1 MYAEREYERVQLVG
15 LIDDV
20 AMNEPHVCPLY
31 ASGLSWIPSADSVG
45 TQAPVTGTML
55 ESPVSRHIETEKKG
69 RSLLTSPGK
78 CYTQVRLSHGSM
90 RYTR

>member
-20 AMNEPHVCPLY
+20 AMNEPHGCPLY
-31 ASGLSWIPSADSVG
+31 ASGLSWIPRADSVG
-45 TQAPVTGTML
+45 TQAPTRGTML
-55 ESPVSRHIETEKKG
+55 ESPVSRHIETEKQG
-69 RSLLTSPGK
+69 RNLLTSPGK
-78 CYTQVRLSHGSM
+78 CYTQVRLSHNSM